1 MRIEVLLFAAA
12 KEAAHSDRVQIDVA
26 ADARAAD
33 VIEAIGL
40 AVPGI
45 ANLLPSCRLAID
57 NCYVAAEHAVTPHSE
72 VALIP
77 PVSGG

>member
-12 KEAAHSDRVQIDVA
+12 KEAAQSNSVQVDVA

-33 VIEAIGL
+33 VIKAIGL

-45 ANLLPSCRLAID
+45 VDLLPSCRLAVD
-57 NCYVAAEHAVTPHSE
+57 NCYVAAEHAVTPGSE

>member
-1 MRIEVLLFAAA
+1 MRIDVLLFAAVR
-12 KEAAHSDRVQIDVA
+12 EAAQSDRVQVEVA

-33 VIEAIGL
+33 VIAAVGA

-45 ANLLPSCRLAID
+45 VDLLPSCRLAVD
-57 NCYVAAEHAVTPHSE
+57 NCYVSAEQAVTPTSE